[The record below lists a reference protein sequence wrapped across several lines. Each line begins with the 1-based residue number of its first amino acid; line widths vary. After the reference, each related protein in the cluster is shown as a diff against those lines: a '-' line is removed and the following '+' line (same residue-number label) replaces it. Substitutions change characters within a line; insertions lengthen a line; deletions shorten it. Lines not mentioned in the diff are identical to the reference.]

1 MLKPKITTMTVQI
14 DEETGET
21 ISQRTVT
28 SAQKEVHEKYVQKQ
42 IAIEAQKTEEGKIRK
57 KYGAFV
63 WLLYN
68 SNEVLNLGIKPED
81 LTKLIYLST
90 YMDYDN
96 SLMKDDDTPI
106 TKTDMMSL
114 LKVSENTF
122 YKFLKSVLDIGI
134 LTELPNGCYWLNDN
148 DFFKGS
154 IKDKTINKSIMR
166 LYIKGIRKLY
176 ESAFVFEHHLL
187 SYLFRAIP
195 FVNINYNI
203 LCHNPQERDYNK
215 IEPMLFSEFC
225 EKVGYKPENERKL
238 KNKIKELRIGRT
250 PVFNFVENSDG
261 RFCFINP
268 HIYYSGNKH
277 EEVMVLGEFRKRKNR
292 K

>member
-1 MLKPKITTMTVQI
+1 MSKITTITTQV
-14 DEETGET
+14 DEETGEVL
-21 ISQRTVT
+21 SQNELT
-28 SAQKEVHEKYVQKQ
+28 SAQKEAREKYSQK
-42 IAIEAQKTEEGKIRK
+42 AKVIEAQKIIENKVRK
-57 KYGAFV
+57 GYGAFV

-68 SNEVLNLGIKPED
+68 SNEVLDLGIRPED
-81 LTKLIYLST
+81 MTKLIYLST
-90 YMDYDN
+90 YMDYENRLMNDDN
-96 SLMKDDDTPI
+96 VPVDKEE
-106 TKTDMMSL
+106 MMTL
-114 LKVSENTF
+114 LRASRNTF
-122 YKFLKSVLDIGI
+122 SKFFKSITDAGI
-134 LTELPNGCYWLNDN
+134 LKKHQRGYYYLNDEI
-148 DFFKGS
+148 FARGA
-154 IKDKTINKSIMR
+154 ITDKPISKSIMR
-166 LYIKGIRKLY
+166 LYIKGIRKIY
-176 ESAFVFEHHLL
+176 KESFMFEHHLL

-238 KNKIKELRIGRT
+238 KNKIKELRIGHL
-250 PVFNFVENSDG
+250 PVFNFVENVDG

>member
-1 MLKPKITTMTVQI
+1 MSKITIITTQV
-14 DEETGET
+14 DEETGEVL
-21 ISQRTVT
+21 SQKELT
-28 SAQKEVHEKYVQKQ
+28 SAQKDAREKYSQKAK
-42 IAIEAQKTEEGKIRK
+42 AIEAQKITENKVRK
-57 KYGAFV
+57 EYGAFV

-68 SNEVLNLGIKPED
+68 SNEVLDLGIRPED
-81 LTKLIYLST
+81 MTKLIYLST
-90 YMDYDN
+90 YMDYENRLMNDDN
-96 SLMKDDDTPI
+96 VLVDKEE
-106 TKTDMMSL
+106 MMAL
-114 LKVSENTF
+114 LRASRNTF
-122 YKFLKSVLDIGI
+122 SKFFKSITDAGI
-134 LTELPNGCYWLNDN
+134 LKKHQRGYYYLNDEI
-148 DFFKGS
+148 FARGA
-154 IKDKTINKSIMR
+154 ITDKPISKSIMR
-166 LYIKGIRKLY
+166 LYIKGIRKIY
-176 ESAFVFEHHLL
+176 KGSFMFEHHLL

-238 KNKIKELRIGRT
+238 KNKIKELRIGHL
-250 PVFNFVENSDG
+250 PVFNFVENADG
-261 RFCFINP
+261 HFCFINP